1 MNQYVSSLVMHFPL
15 HEFKPSASLHEKQ
28 GRLFS
33 SRTRAA
39 GRVTAAGTP
48 PLTAPASSRG
58 GTDQHSVTS
67 IIQAAFCQLQASVKQ
82 SARSRSWRQPALA
95 PDRCKLPQEQFQTR
109 QAGRRSR
116 QLGEPA
122 SRRSPAALSPPRAL
136 PPWATCRAPTAR
148 G

>member
-1 MNQYVSSLVMHFPL
+1 MNQYVSSLLMHFPL

-82 SARSRSWRQPALA
+82 SARSRSLAAAGGSRLSHRTAASCLRSSFKPAK
-95 PDRCKLPQEQFQTR
+95 PD
-109 QAGRRSR
+109 A
-116 QLGEPA
+116 
-122 SRRSPAALSPPRAL
+122 
-136 PPWATCRAPTAR
+136 AR
-148 G
+148 GS